1 MKNHKRILSMFLALT
16 LILGVMVIP
25 ANAAEAVAPIEW
37 GTFSSGSL
45 ANGGKS
51 YPVFSDESV
60 AEDWLYRTKEGRA
73 WVESVLDDPFL
84 CILGIG
90 PENRFDGIF
99 YVCKADEV
107 DEHGYLMPKPNDIPL
122 DEARA
127 KLDENKDN
135 IIATPEPTSTPEP
148 VETPKPT
155 PTPTPMP
162 TQVPT
167 PKPVETD
174 LTATAAETAP
184 TFPDVD
190 PDAWY
195 AEAVNA
201 MAANGVIKGGTDGL
215 FRPDAP
221 ITYGELVTI
230 LARVSGVQDVIDR
243 RAIEKPDEE
252 YLVEGQGG
260 YGRRVIDV
268 SYNHTNHWAAN
279 AWACLNEFLNTPV
292 PVSAENLDCK
302 VDRAGALDLVY
313 ATKYWMVNG
322 NSNRNHPGTRHHT
335 YGGALDY
342 AHNYGYSDIPDMQ
355 ELIDTGRRYDFDG
368 SDYFETNHLGAVVLD
383 EKLNLWPDEYIQHFD
398 ENGDL
403 VPGYDM
409 DMVAE
414 YTAPFYKPVSV
425 IRLGNILGAYDTG
438 ITTGVDANR
447 TGNFTANITRAEV
460 AVMLYRAG
468 LDDVYEL
475 CCQYPCPLAH

>member
-1 MKNHKRILSMFLALT
+1 MKNHKRILSMFLALV
-16 LILGVMVIP
+16 LILGTMVIP
-25 ANAAEAVAPIEW
+25 ATAAEA
-37 GTFSSGSL
+37 
-45 ANGGKS
+45 
-51 YPVFSDESV
+51 
-60 AEDWLYRTKEGRA
+60 
-73 WVESVLDDPFL
+73 
-84 CILGIG
+84 
-90 PENRFDGIF
+90 
-99 YVCKADEV
+99 
-107 DEHGYLMPKPNDIPL
+107 
-122 DEARA
+122 
-127 KLDENKDN
+127 
-135 IIATPEPTSTPEP
+135 
-148 VETPKPT
+148 
-155 PTPTPMP
+155 
-162 TQVPT
+162 
-167 PKPVETD
+167 
-174 LTATAAETAP
+174 
-184 TFPDVD
+184 TFPDVA

-230 LARVSGVQDVIDR
+230 LARVSGVQYVLDNPTSEYT
-243 RAIEKPDEE
+243 AQQNNEN

-268 SYNHTNHWAAN
+268 SRNHTNHWAAT
-279 AWACLNEFLNTPV
+279 AWAKMNLFLNTPV

-335 YGGALDY
+335 YEGTLDY
-342 AHNYGYSDIPDMQ
+342 VHNYGYSDIPGMQ
-355 ELIDTGRRYDFDG
+355 ELMDKAIEYASGNTDTAK
-368 SDYFETNHLGAVVLD
+368 SKQLGIVVLD

-398 ENGDL
+398 KDGNL

-409 DMVAE
+409 DLVAE
-414 YTAPFYKPVSV
+414 YTAPFYKPVSIV
-425 IRLGNILGAYDTG
+425 HLGNILGAYNTG

-475 CCQYPCPLAH
+475 CCSDYPCPLAAWN